1 MSEYQSISD
10 TKEDKKTS
18 SVSVSNETDT
28 SIEGASHDFGPGVIE
43 LKSLQAAADNSPS
56 SNSITRL
63 QATVDE
69 SIVNDLNGVVQ
80 LQAKADARTTS
91 LTQPI
96 QKQENN
102 TGLPDNLKSG
112 MENLSGISM
121 DDVKVHRNSDK
132 PAQLQAH
139 AYAQGTDIHL
149 GPGQEKH
156 LPHELG
162 HVVQQKQGRV
172 KPTKQMKG
180 NVNINDNTGLEK
192 EADVMGVKALQM
204 KNMNIADKSKIID
217 GGKNNNAIQRKL
229 IIPDSSGKKQSYDNA
244 KHGETQV
251 KDALSNAGYENSMN
265 DGWEGYLFA
274 GENYEWNP
282 ESSSWEKYSQE
293 EGVDEADVIRS
304 ESTQMLID
312 FSKNAGMDA
321 IGSVMGLVDMV
332 FGTQAT
338 EGIRTLG
345 IQNIQQLNELAKTK
359 LSEVFWRMGIIANGF
374 EVQLNEDFT
383 LYNFTTGETM
393 SFSPSLDNITKHQQF
408 AGSEIKMHNMR
419 ADVEMQWKS
428 LMDFVFK
435 IPVFNTNVTINLVDP
450 KTGET
455 SVNAEGNI
463 SISGLDIHV
472 TSLDESLPN
481 ILGRIISSGAMKAYQ
496 SAISG
501 YENASFDD
509 KTIKGNLGNAA
520 AGALHG
526 VGGGLV
532 GIYESIGKINT
543 EIMDQFNANLKCENV
558 IGSFSVVTNVR
569 DKKNM
574 LGFSTGK
581 SEKDEFNANINLQN
595 LELNKGA
602 IEEKAD
608 MTDNV
613 SGSLE
618 SLDAGFSR
626 KKGNKEEDRASL
638 HLEGGFE
645 DKESAKK
652 AFADV
657 SADVQGLKIPGS
669 DSLPAKLIGAVP
681 VIGKYGLGGVA
692 ANYAEKY
699 ANDRAGSEI
708 ESTIKGLVAG
718 NEEQAA
724 VDNKLDEKP
733 RTSFLSGGKEV
744 LLIDTVLQILESSN
758 NKSLYA
764 GSILKVVEKIG
775 GGDKI
780 TKQNVKDCL
789 GYLISKDIAQIA
801 NPKVSR
807 LWGRKK
813 AYKMTPE
820 PKPSMKDKIV
830 KNALTP
836 GSKTNKMAAYIG
848 GNAISKKGLDVKIN
862 AGEDKKNQMSATLHA
877 DKGLFSNGSSMSV
890 AFENAK
896 KLLDDDKST
905 YSSR

>member
-132 PAQLQAH
+132 PAQLHAH
-139 AYAQGTDIHL
+139 AYAQGSDIHL

-192 EADVMGVKALQM
+192 EADVMGAKALQM
-204 KNMNIADKSKIID
+204 KNMNTAGKSKIID

-229 IIPDSSGKKQSYDNA
+229 IIPDSSGKKQGYDNA

-251 KDALSNAGYENSMN
+251 KEALSNAGYENSMN

-282 ESSSWEKYSQE
+282 ESNSWEKYSQE
-293 EGVDEADVIRS
+293 EEVDEADVIRS
-304 ESTQMLID
+304 DSTQMLID

-419 ADVEMQWKS
+419 TDVEMQWKS

-574 LGFSTGK
+574 IGFSTGK
-581 SEKDEFNANINLQN
+581 SEKDEFNASINLQN

-608 MTDNV
+608 MTENV
-613 SGSLE
+613 SGSFGG
-618 SLDAGFSR
+618 LDAEFSR
-626 KKGNKEEDRASL
+626 KKGDEESGKATL
-638 HLEGGFE
+638 HAKGDFE
-645 DKESAKK
+645 SKAEMESAF
-652 AFADV
+652 AQVNADV
-657 SADVQGLKIPGS
+657 KGMRIIGTGGA
-669 DSLPAKLIGAVP
+669 AKSYI
-681 VIGKYGLGGVA
+681 
-692 ANYAEKY
+692 E
-699 ANDRAGSEI
+699 SEI
-708 ESTIKGLVAG
+708 KGM
-718 NEEQAA
+718 
-724 VDNKLDEKP
+724 VDKGP
-733 RTSFLSGGKEV
+733 STSFSSGKKEILLSDKV
-744 LLIDTVLQILESSN
+744 QSILESSN
-758 NKSLYA
+758 GKSLYA
-764 GSILKVVEKIG
+764 GSILEEVKKIE

-780 TKQNVKDCL
+780 TKQNIKDCL
-789 GYLISKDIAQIA
+789 GYLIGQKKVIIA
-801 NPKVSR
+801 NPKVS
-807 LWGRKK
+807 WFKGRKK
-813 AYKMTPE
+813 AYKMKTE
-820 PKPSMKDKIV
+820 PGWMGRTKEKIKSAGAKKFGGKAIKD
-830 KNALTP
+830 
-836 GSKTNKMAAYIG
+836 
-848 GNAISKKGLDVKIN
+848 KGLDVELN
-862 AGEDKKNQMSATLHA
+862 AQENAQEDEKNKFSASLHV
-877 DKGLFSNGSSMSV
+877 DKGLVSNASSMSV
-890 AFENAK
+890 AIEKAK
-896 KLLDDDKST
+896 KLLDDNKST
-905 YSSR
+905 FST

>member
-1 MSEYQSISD
+1 MSEYQSKSN
-10 TKEDKKTS
+10 TKENNKTS
-18 SVSVSNETDT
+18 SESVSKETQT
-28 SIEGASHDFGPGVIE
+28 SFEDAAYDFSPEVMA
-43 LKSLQAAADNSPS
+43 LKSLQTAADNSPP
-56 SNSITRL
+56 SNSITQL
-63 QATVDE
+63 QAT
-69 SIVNDLNGVVQ
+69 
-80 LQAKADARTTS
+80 ADARVTS
-91 LTQPI
+91 LTEPI
-96 QKQENN
+96 QRQENN

-112 MENLSGISM
+112 MENLSGLSM
-121 DDVKVHRNSDK
+121 DNVKVHRNSDK

-172 KPTKQMKG
+172 KPTMQKKG
-180 NVNINDNTGLEK
+180 KININDNTGLEK
-192 EADVMGVKALQM
+192 EADVMGAKALQV
-204 KNMNIADKSKIID
+204 KNMNTAGKSKIID
-217 GGKNNNAIQRKL
+217 GGKNNNTIQRKL

-251 KDALSNAGYENSMN
+251 KEALSNAGYENSMN

-282 ESSSWEKYSQE
+282 ESNSWEKYSQE
-293 EGVDEADVIRS
+293 EEVDEADVIRS

-321 IGSVMGLVDMV
+321 IGSVIGLVDMV
-332 FGTQAT
+332 LGTQAT

-359 LSEVFWRMGIIANGF
+359 LSEVFWRMGIVANGF

-383 LYNFTTGETM
+383 LYNFVNGETM
-393 SFSPSLDNITKHQQF
+393 SFSPSLDKITKYQQF
-408 AGSEIKMHNMR
+408 AGSEIKMHNMK

-435 IPVFNTNVTINLVDP
+435 IPILNTNVTINLVDP
-450 KTGET
+450 ETGET

-463 SISGLDIHV
+463 SISDLDIHV
-472 TSLDESLPN
+472 TSLDESLPT
-481 ILGRIISSGAMKAYQ
+481 ILGRIISSGAMKAYK

-509 KTIKGNLGNAA
+509 NTIKGNLGNAA

-526 VGGGLV
+526 VGGGIV
-532 GIYESIGKINT
+532 GISESIGKIST
-543 EIMDQFNANLKCENV
+543 EIMDQFNANLKCNNV

-574 LGFSTGK
+574 LGFSKGV
-581 SEKDEFNANINLQN
+581 SEKDEFNASINLQN

-602 IEEKAD
+602 IEKES
-608 MTDNV
+608 DNI

-618 SLDAGFSR
+618 SLDADFSR
-626 KKGNKEEDRASL
+626 KKGDKKEDRASL

-645 DKESAKK
+645 DEESAKK

-657 SADVQGLKIPGS
+657 SADVQGLKIPGF
-669 DSLPAKLIGAVP
+669 DSLTGSIPGT
-681 VIGKYGLGGVA
+681 GKASRYI
-692 ANYAEKY
+692 EKII
-699 ANDRAGSEI
+699 NDRVGSEI
-708 ESTIKGLVAG
+708 ESQIKDLVAG
-718 NEEQAA
+718 NEEQAT
-724 VDNKLDEKP
+724 VDNKLDEKKP
-733 RTSFLSGGKEV
+733 VTSFSSGGKEV
-744 LLIDTVLQILESSN
+744 LLIEMVQQILESSN
-758 NKSLYA
+758 KKSLYA
-764 GSILKVVEKIG
+764 GSILKEVKKIE

-789 GYLISKDIAQIA
+789 GYLISKDIVKIA
-801 NPKVSR
+801 NPKVSS

-820 PKPSMKDKIV
+820 PKPSMTDKMM
-830 KNALTP
+830 KNAFTP
-836 GSKTNKMAAYIG
+836 GSKTNKAAAYIG
-848 GNAISKKGLDVKIN
+848 GNAISNKGLDVKIN
-862 AGEDKKNQMSATLHA
+862 AGEDKKNQMSASLHV
-877 DKGLFSNGSSMSV
+877 DKGLVEKGSSMSV
-890 AFENAK
+890 AIEKAK
-896 KLLDDDKST
+896 KLLDDDEST
-905 YSSR
+905 FST

>member
-1 MSEYQSISD
+1 MSEHQ
-10 TKEDKKTS
+10 
-18 SVSVSNETDT
+18 SVSKSQEAKKVTSESVSKETQT
-28 SIEGASHDFGPGVIE
+28 SFEDAAYDFSPEVMA
-43 LKSLQAAADNSPS
+43 LKSLQTAADNSPR
-56 SNSITRL
+56 SNSITQL
-63 QATVDE
+63 QATADE
-69 SIVNDLNGVVQ
+69 SVNNDLNQILQ
-80 LQAKADARTTS
+80 LQAKADARETS
-91 LTQPI
+91 LTEPI
-96 QKQENN
+96 QRHQNN

-112 MENLSGISM
+112 MENLSGLSM
-121 DDVKVHRNSDK
+121 EDVKVHRNSDK
-132 PAQLQAH
+132 PAQLNAH
-139 AYAQGTDIHL
+139 AYAQGSDIHL
-149 GPGQEKH
+149 GPGQEKQ
-156 LPHELG
+156 LPHEAW

-172 KPTKQMKG
+172 QPTKQLRGK
-180 NVNINDNTGLEK
+180 VNINDDGGLEK
-192 EADVMGVKALQM
+192 EADLMGQKALQM
-204 KNMNIADKSKIID
+204 KNKNSEYKIRNINGVKMN
-217 GGKNNNAIQRKL
+217 NLIQPKL
-229 IIPDSSGKKQSYDNA
+229 IIPDSGGNKQSYDNA

-251 KDALSNAGYENSMN
+251 KEALSNAGYENSMN

-282 ESSSWEKYSQE
+282 ESNSWEKYSQE
-293 EGVDEADVIRS
+293 EEVDEADVIRS
-304 ESTQMLID
+304 DSTQMLID
-312 FSKNAGMDA
+312 FSKTTGMDA
-321 IGSVMGLVDMV
+321 IGSVIGLVDMV
-332 FGTQAT
+332 LGTQAT

-374 EVQLNEDFT
+374 EVHLNDDFT

-450 KTGET
+450 ETGET

-472 TSLDESLPN
+472 TSLDQSLPT

-532 GIYESIGKINT
+532 GISESIGKINT
-543 EIMDQFNANLKCENV
+543 EIMEAFNANLKCENV

-569 DKKNM
+569 DQKNR

-581 SEKDEFNANINLQN
+581 SEKDEFNASINLQN

-602 IEEKAD
+602 IEEKGD

-618 SLDAGFSR
+618 SLDAEFSR
-626 KKGNKEEDRASL
+626 KKGDKEEDRASL

-669 DSLPAKLIGAVP
+669 DSFPAKLFGAVP

-699 ANDRAGSEI
+699 ANDYAGSEI
-708 ESTIKGLVAG
+708 ESTIKGLVGG

-733 RTSFLSGGKEV
+733 ITSFLSSGKEV
-744 LLIDTVLQILESSN
+744 LLIDVVLQILESSN
-758 NKSLYA
+758 KKSLYA
-764 GSILKVVEKIG
+764 GSILEEVKKIG

-789 GYLISKDIAQIA
+789 GYLISEDIAQIA
-801 NPKVSR
+801 NPKVSS

-820 PKPSMKDKIV
+820 PKPSMKDKIL

-836 GSKTNKMAAYIG
+836 GSKTNKTAAYIG
-848 GNAISKKGLDVKIN
+848 GSAIYKKGLDVKIN
-862 AGEDKKNQMSATLHA
+862 AGEDKKNQMSASLHV
-877 DKGLFSNGSSMSV
+877 DKGLVIKGSTMSV
-890 AFENAK
+890 AIEKAK
-896 KLLDDDKST
+896 KLLDDEKST
-905 YSSR
+905 FST